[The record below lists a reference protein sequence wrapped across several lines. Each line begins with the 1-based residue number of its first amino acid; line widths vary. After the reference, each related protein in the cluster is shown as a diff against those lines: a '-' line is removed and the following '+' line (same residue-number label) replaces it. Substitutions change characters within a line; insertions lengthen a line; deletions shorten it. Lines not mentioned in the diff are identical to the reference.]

1 MIIIT
6 MIRVI
11 NKNKNKN
18 KNSNSN
24 DDDDD
29 DDYSNNNNEEDNNN
43 STNNNDA
50 VDNSDNNDNN
60 NHHHVHYH
68 FVSIMCVF
76 FLSLIYLNIQQFAC
90 LICSEDIRTTHN
102 SSSRGRSTGKCPQG
116 ATVTGWAPLML
127 QRSKESFCVSIMSSC
142 RSPVGCPWQPPRL
155 INR

>member
-1 MIIIT
+1 M
-6 MIRVI
+6 V
-11 NKNKNKN
+11 
-18 KNSNSN
+18 SNNNGNNNNETSNNNNN

-29 DDYSNNNNEEDNNN
+29 SNNNNDDDDDNSN
-43 STNNNDA
+43 NNNDA
-50 VDNSDNNDNN
+50 VDNSDDNDND
-60 NHHHVHYH
+60 HHHDHYH

-76 FLSLIYLNIQQFAC
+76 FLSLIYLKIQQFAC
-90 LICSEDIRTTHN
+90 LICSEDVRTTHN

-116 ATVTGWAPLML
+116 VTVTGWAPLML